1 MYIFISFRL
10 GLVAYK
16 LLIEVSATEILC
28 RLAWKFSILKGF
40 TDKPGPINLL
50 GNFTDL
56 SDEQNQVATSFSLP

>member
-1 MYIFISFRL
+1 MYIFIRFRL

-16 LLIEVSATEILC
+16 FLIEVSATEILC

-50 GNFTDL
+50 DNFR
-56 SDEQNQVATSFSLP
+56 SLR